1 MAENDWIV
9 ATLNNPT
16 ISPDEMTN
24 VLGLTVE
31 NT

>member
-1 MAENDWIV
+1 MKENDWIV

-16 ISPDEMTN
+16 FDAGDFQYISDMS
-24 VLGLTVE
+24 LD